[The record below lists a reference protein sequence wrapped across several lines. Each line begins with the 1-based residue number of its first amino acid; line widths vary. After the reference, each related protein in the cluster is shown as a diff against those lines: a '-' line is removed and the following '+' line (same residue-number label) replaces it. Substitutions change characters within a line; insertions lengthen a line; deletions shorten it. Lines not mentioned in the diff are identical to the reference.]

1 VQLPRPKIK
10 VLKRWRDSSEI
21 EGVGNC
27 TRP

>member
-10 VLKRWRDSSEI
+10 ILRIVQLSLEI